1 MNRLE
6 TAIENHRI
14 RAIMAENQGCKNEAE
29 AEWYLYDCLSA
40 LKNIHETGDCNNCTH
55 KNCGYL
61 PEVGQMVRYNCPFYQ
76 KEGENDETAT

>member
-6 TAIENHRI
+6 TEIENHRM
-14 RAIMAENQGCKNEAE
+14 RAIMCENVGNVNESKN
-29 AEWYLYDCLSA
+29 EWYLFDCLSA

-61 PEVGQMVRYNCPFYQ
+61 PAVGQLVRYNCPFYQ
-76 KEGENDETAT
+76 KEGEAK